1 MFSVSCLSVPPTPM
15 SKTKP
20 DITVTIKDEWEMRES
35 VIRTSAGSK
44 KYGGNARAQGK
55 TGDISAT
62 DRRDRPIHFHETER
76 ESSFV
81 GKYENITRGVII

>member
-1 MFSVSCLSVPPTPM
+1 M

-44 KYGGNARAQGK
+44 NMAEMRVRKEKPA
-55 TGDISAT
+55 ISPQRIDGIVRST
-62 DRRDRPIHFHETER
+62 FMKLR